1 MATDREIAL
10 GALRASRWL
19 SAYPEGLAE
28 LLLAEG
34 VLRRHEA
41 GAWLQAEGD
50 EQAGIMFL
58 VEGAAEIFGRAAN
71 QRDVCIAHLKGGSV
85 WGQTPNFGGGPRL
98 ATVIC
103 AEPSLV
109 LHLSDQSLRR
119 VAHTRP
125 EVWQAVTGLLYLQL
139 ALAMQWAVDLLAL
152 GPRERIATRL
162 LTMMRA
168 GTPAEVFHISQQAL
182 AEMVGLTRKTVN
194 LHLAAMQKAGAV
206 RLEYGKIRILDAAK
220 LQAMLAAD
228 ATRD

>member
-1 MATDREIAL
+1 MANDREIAL
-10 GALRASRWL
+10 AALRSSRWL
-19 SAYPEGLAE
+19 SAFTEGLAE
-28 LLLAEG
+28 QLVSEG
-34 VLRRHEA
+34 VLRRHDE

-50 EQAGIMFL
+50 EAAGVMFL
-58 VEGAAEIFGRAAN
+58 VQGAAEMFGRASN
-71 QRDVCIAHLKGGSV
+71 QKDVCLAYLKGGTA

-109 LHLSDQSLRR
+109 LHLSDQTLRR

-125 EVWQAVTGLLYLQL
+125 EVWQAVTGLLYMQL
-139 ALAMQWAVDLLAL
+139 GMAMQWAVDVLAL

-168 GTPAEVFHISQQAL
+168 GSPTHVFHISQQSL

-194 LHLAAMQKAGAV
+194 LHLATLQEEGAV
-206 RLEYGKIRILDAAK
+206 KLEYGRIRVLDAAI
-220 LQAMLAAD
+220 LERAVSAEQG
-228 ATRD
+228 